1 MNSFDQDTAFLGA
14 WTLFLFATWIAWA
27 PYVGVFVARV
37 SRGRTIREFVIG
49 VLVAPSLANMLW
61 FAVFGGAAIDYDRGA
76 GGTISAAAQSDPAIG
91 LFAFLQAYPLALLT
105 SLLAIVLLFIFFVAG
120 ADAATIVLGRM
131 SAGGV
136 LNPNRAIRLV
146 WGAAMA
152 AIAAVL
158 LLTGGL
164 EALERAS
171 ILAGLPFALI
181 MIAMC
186 WSLYKALSQDAHE
199 EDREGSQEVEAKV

>member
-1 MNSFDQDTAFLGA
+1 
-14 WTLFLFATWIAWA
+14 
-27 PYVGVFVARV
+27 VVRRV
-37 SRGRTIREFVIG
+37 R
-49 VLVAPSLANMLW
+49 
-61 FAVFGGAAIDYDRGA
+61 GAAIDYDRSTGGA
-76 GGTISAAAQSDPAIG
+76 INSAAQSDPAIG
-91 LFAFLQAYPLALLT
+91 LFAFLQAYPLPLIT
-105 SLLAIVLLFIFFVAG
+105 SLAAILLLFIFFVAG

-136 LNPNRAIRLV
+136 LNPGRVIRLV
-146 WGAAMA
+146 WGAIMA

-171 ILAGLPFALI
+171 ILGGLPFALI

-186 WSLYKALSQDAHE
+186 WSLYKGLSQDAHE
-199 EDREGSQEVEAKV
+199 EDQQEESQQSEETMDQPAQNPSK

>member
-1 MNSFDQDTAFLGA
+1 M
-14 WTLFLFATWIAWA
+14 FATWIAWA

-37 SRGRTIREFVIG
+37 SRGRTLREFVIG

-61 FAVFGGAAIDYDRGA
+61 FAVFGGAAIDYDRST
-76 GGTISAAAQSDPAIG
+76 GGTISTAAQSDPAIG
-91 LFAFLQAYPLALLT
+91 LFAFLQAYPLALFT
-105 SLLAIVLLFIFFVAG
+105 SLVAILLLFIFFVAG

-136 LNPNRAIRLV
+136 LNPNRVIRLV

-186 WSLYKALSQDAHE
+186 WTLYKGLSQDARE
-199 EDREGSQEVEAKV
+199 EEQQEGQESEDRATEETTEQPT

>member
-1 MNSFDQDTAFLGA
+1 
-14 WTLFLFATWIAWA
+14 
-27 PYVGVFVARV
+27 
-37 SRGRTIREFVIG
+37 
-49 VLVAPSLANMLW
+49 
-61 FAVFGGAAIDYDRGA
+61 VFGGAAIDYDRST
-76 GGTISAAAQSDPAIG
+76 GGTISTAAQSDPAIG
-91 LFAFLQAYPLALLT
+91 LFAFLQAYPLALFT
-105 SLLAIVLLFIFFVAG
+105 SLVAILLLFIFFVAG

-136 LNPNRAIRLV
+136 LNPNRVIRLV

-186 WSLYKALSQDAHE
+186 WTLYKGLSQDARE
-199 EDREGSQEVEAKV
+199 EEQQEGQESEDRATEETTEQPT